1 MRLLVVQYAGDY
13 REAFYNLA
21 EGRGETYYAQKY
33 SVDALTQFSQQVE
46 EVSTLSFMSQ
56 QRYNEVLPNGVR
68 AIGAGFTRRLN
79 MSRILEIIKDQRP
92 THILLRT
99 PNNAVLRW
107 AIDNKVQ
114 TMVTLADSFN
124 RPGICDRA
132 KHYFLAKLLN
142 DSRISWIGNH
152 GVTASQSLQSIGVNP
167 DKIIPWDWPHQ
178 VTPDLYSAKTL
189 RQQSDRQQSHL
200 QQSDRWNILY
210 AGHISESKG
219 VGDVLGA
226 IAALKARQV
235 PVYLKIAGKGDV
247 AAMHA
252 KVRQLQIE
260 DCVEFLGMVKN
271 TEVVG
276 LMRDADLV
284 TVPSRH
290 EYPEGFPMTIYES
303 LCSRTPLIASDHPM
317 FMQQLSHGHNA
328 MIFPAGQAAA
338 CALQIETILTNPALY
353 ERISYATHA
362 TWNNLQVP
370 VKWADMIT
378 AWLQNSPQ
386 DQDWLLQHRLSS
398 GSYFRRDLPSRSL
411 ATNPVS
417 LA

>member
-13 REAFYNLA
+13 REAYYNLA
-21 EGRGETYYAQKY
+21 EGRGETYYAQQY
-33 SVDALTQFSQQVE
+33 SVEALAKARQQVD

-56 QRYNEVLPNGVR
+56 NRYNDLLPNGVR
-68 AIGAGFTRRLN
+68 AIGAGFHHRLN
-79 MSRILEIIKDQRP
+79 IPTILEAIQAQRP

-99 PNNAVLRW
+99 PHNAVLRW
-107 AIDNKVQ
+107 AIGNQVQ
-114 TMVTLADSFN
+114 TLVTLADSFN

-142 DSRISWIGNH
+142 NPQVSWIGNH
-152 GVTASQSLQSIGVNP
+152 GVTASQSLQAIGVNP
-167 DKIIPWDWPHQ
+167 DKIIPWDWPHV
-178 VTPDLYSAKTL
+178 VTPDLYQHKTL
-189 RQQSDRQQSHL
+189 RQQP
-200 QQSDRWNILY
+200 DRWNILY

-219 VGDVLGA
+219 VGDVLQA
-226 IAALKARQV
+226 IAALKARHL

-252 KVRQLQIE
+252 KVRHLQIE
-260 DCVEFLGMVKN
+260 DSVEFLGMVKN

-276 LMRDADLV
+276 LMHAADLV

-317 FMQQLSHGHNA
+317 FMQQLCHGQNA
-328 MIFPAGQAAA
+328 MIFPSGQAAA
-338 CALQIETILTNPALY
+338 CALQIEMILTNPALY
-353 ERISYATHA
+353 EKISHATHT
-362 TWNNLQVP
+362 TWQNLQVP
-370 VKWADMIT
+370 VKWADMMT

-386 DQDWLLQHRLSS
+386 DQDWLSQHRLASGRYSS
-398 GSYFRRDLPSRSL
+398 PIATHKPKLQKL
-411 ATNPVS
+411 A
-417 LA
+417 LGRG